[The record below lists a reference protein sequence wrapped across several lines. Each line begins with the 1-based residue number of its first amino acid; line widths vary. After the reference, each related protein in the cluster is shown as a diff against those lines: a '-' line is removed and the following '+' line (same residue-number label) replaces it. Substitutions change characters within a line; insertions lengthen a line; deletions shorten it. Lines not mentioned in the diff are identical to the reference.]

1 MCTLPTAGFI
11 FDISPA
17 NNLKFESAGFKLTRE
32 MVELMDSDGS
42 TASPL
47 VLWFQELVIR
57 GFLAV
62 REHRAELLA
71 IVEPMLPSTLVCFK
85 PNSLSG
91 LKARMFPAVDERA
104 AADGMR
110 AIVYD
115 AWDKWTTNTVS
126 HWQISKKASE
136 RAGRCDHCVLTVHF
150 FFCAFHFFFFFFS
163 PLQYDWIQKTQQGV
177 FYFVGTSASDPE
189 KRLRRP
195 TNNDVEDDY
204 EYRE

>member
-1 MCTLPTAGFI
+1 
-11 FDISPA
+11 
-17 NNLKFESAGFKLTRE
+17 
-32 MVELMDSDGS
+32 MVELMDSDGT

-126 HWQISKKASE
+126 HGQKSNRASE
-136 RAGRCDHCVLTVHF
+136 RGGLCSLCAHGPFLFLRLPIF
-150 FFCAFHFFFFFFS
+150 FFSLS

>member
-1 MCTLPTAGFI
+1 MCTVGFI

-71 IVEPMLPSTLVCFK
+71 IVEPMLTSTLVCFK

-91 LKARMFPAVDERA
+91 LKARMFPSVDERA
-104 AADGMR
+104 AADAMR

-115 AWDKWTTNTVS
+115 AWDKWTTNT
-126 HWQISKKASE
+126 
-136 RAGRCDHCVLTVHF
+136 
-150 FFCAFHFFFFFFS
+150 
-163 PLQYDWIQKTQQGV
+163 YDWSV
-177 FYFVGTSASDPE
+177 AGTANAAAIVW
-189 KRLRRP
+189 R
-195 TNNDVEDDY
+195 
-204 EYRE
+204 